1 MNNIQL
7 TLEDIQR
14 TFEFGFNQYGT
25 VVSVPVAEQFNNPGW
40 SNLTWESDLYR
51 KAHVNIIDAMDTRG
65 LWMMHCCIY
74 PHYHNPAPIF
84 GFDVFAGKNKITG
97 CFHDFSPVIDNHPL
111 SVWFSKESSK
121 LDWNKKRELPEWAQR
136 IFSNDIIAAGNVQ
149 SDDELEQISGMI
161 TDTLDVYLSS
171 LYDTNNTVDDIS
183 GKHKFYI
190 ENQRL
195 NPHNPRVL
203 MNLGLSEEQA
213 NMYVE
218 GCLFPSN

>member
-7 TLEDIQR
+7 TLDDIQR
-14 TFEFGFNQYGT
+14 TFGLRFNQSGT
-25 VVSVPVAEQFNNPGW
+25 VVSDTVAAQFNNPGW
-40 SNLTWESDLYR
+40 SNLSWESDLYR

-97 CFHDFSPVIDNHPL
+97 CFHDFSPVVNDHPL
-111 SVWFSKESSK
+111 SEWFSIESSK
-121 LDWNKKRELPEWAQR
+121 LNWNKKRELPEWAQR

-149 SDDELEQISGMI
+149 SDDELAQISDMI
-161 TDTLDVYLSS
+161 SLSLRVYLST
-171 LYDTNNTVDDIS
+171 LEDTNNTVDDIS
-183 GKHKFYI
+183 NKHKFYV

-195 NPHNPRVL
+195 NPHNPKVL
-203 MNLGLSEEQA
+203 MNLGLSEEDA
-213 NMYVE
+213 VTYVNH
-218 GCLFPSN
+218 CLFGS